1 MSKVPVKKVSKAKA
15 LRHNPLGEEIQMSKE
30 PVVRQRTGSKKR
42 RGDDGEQGDDGDND
56 QGVVIDTKTTSR
68 ILRRARAQQ
77 DEIEREALEDE
88 TPFEVEKE
96 SETPRR
102 GFGSYDSDS
111 DDDVEDEKTYYEQFN
126 SVEIDEDDE
135 RVLSSFMRVESSTRQ
150 TLADVVLQKLREQ
163 EAIEEQLSNT
173 PLQTAAFSEDPR
185 SSSGGIH
192 PKVVSVY
199 KKVAT
204 IMSRYRSGKLP
215 KAFNIIPALKNWE
228 SVLYM
233 TKPHEWS
240 NHSFLPATKMMI
252 SSLNP
257 AMSQRFLNTILLP
270 RVLDDI
276 DAHKKLNYHL
286 YRSLIKASF
295 RPEAFM
301 KGIIIPLCE
310 SGTCTLKESQII
322 ASVVSKISLPMLHS
336 AACLMRLADLPYDGP
351 TSIFIRVILDKK
363 YDFPYRLI
371 ERMVEY
377 FANFRHEERLL
388 PVLWHQSFLTFI
400 QRYKNDLTAEEK
412 DIVRSVCKIQKH
424 PLITPEILRELSH
437 SVCRGEEPLIPM
449 EEI

>member
-1 MSKVPVKKVSKAKA
+1 
-15 LRHNPLGEEIQMSKE
+15 MSKE

-126 SVEIDEDDE
+126 SVVRPFSSLLDLLFFLLPFLSFFFSSPLIDCKQEIDEDDE

-199 KKVAT
+199 KK
-204 IMSRYRSGKLP
+204 
-215 KAFNIIPALKNWE
+215 FAL
-228 SVLYM
+228 
-233 TKPHEWS
+233 
-240 NHSFLPATKMMI
+240 I
-252 SSLNP
+252 SSLSRSSRSSLLFCQP
-257 AMSQRFLNTILLP
+257 DYRFLFSVSVSNQS
-270 RVLDDI
+270 RN
-276 DAHKKLNYHL
+276 KEWQ
-286 YRSLIKASF
+286 RSCLVIEAESSPKPSTSF
-295 RPEAFM
+295 
-301 KGIIIPLCE
+301 
-310 SGTCTLKESQII
+310 Q
-322 ASVVSKISLPMLHS
+322 
-336 AACLMRLADLPYDGP
+336 
-351 TSIFIRVILDKK
+351 
-363 YDFPYRLI
+363 
-371 ERMVEY
+371 
-377 FANFRHEERLL
+377 
-388 PVLWHQSFLTFI
+388 
-400 QRYKNDLTAEEK
+400 
-412 DIVRSVCKIQKH
+412 
-424 PLITPEILRELSH
+424 LS
-437 SVCRGEEPLIPM
+437 RTGNQL
-449 EEI
+449 